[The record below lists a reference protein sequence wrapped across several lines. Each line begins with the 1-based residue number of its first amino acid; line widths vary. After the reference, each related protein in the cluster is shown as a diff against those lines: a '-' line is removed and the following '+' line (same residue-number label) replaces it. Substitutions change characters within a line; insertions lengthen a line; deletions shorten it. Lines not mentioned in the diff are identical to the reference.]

1 MFLQIK
7 TATNFRQIR
16 PKLKQTHLRFDTD
29 FLRIKW
35 AWRCDLPAGNRFIKQ
50 YHKSASNQLC
60 LRCTEPEFEF
70 AKQLQRFAFWV
81 QPLHW
86 SGSCEKVCVFW
97 EKSECF
103 WTSVLLER
111 AENTKEHSAV
121 CCSPG
126 RGRLTIWGSLIGNV
140 EETRGVFLTDSAF
153 PHCQSYQVAFTVLY
167 MWPDTAAFR
176 VFRQVELF
184 FLNETL
190 FFFHY
195 YYLDGAMEVVSF
207 CFFIFS
213 ELPTRMIAACCPWWD
228 ANPKTKQTG
237 SVATPHQAN
246 KIRLHISSAVCLFT
260 WTNDSEGCGP
270 RLLLP
275 RECLATLHREL

>member
-1 MFLQIK
+1 MSMVVWPTCGKPIHKTVSQICVESIVFAVHCAWIWICEAI
-7 TATNFRQIR
+7 AT
-16 PKLKQTHLRFDTD
+16 
-29 FLRIKW
+29 
-35 AWRCDLPAGNRFIKQ
+35 
-50 YHKSASNQLC
+50 
-60 LRCTEPEFEF
+60 
-70 AKQLQRFAFWV
+70 FAFWV

-126 RGRLTIWGSLIGNV
+126 RGRLTIWLWLIGNV

-153 PHCQSYQVAFTVLY
+153 PHSQSYQVAFTVLY

-176 VFRQVELF
+176 VLRQVELF
-184 FLNETL
+184 FFKWDFIFLSRSKIRKKCG
-190 FFFHY
+190 

-213 ELPTRMIAACCPWWD
+213 KLPTRMIAACCPWWD